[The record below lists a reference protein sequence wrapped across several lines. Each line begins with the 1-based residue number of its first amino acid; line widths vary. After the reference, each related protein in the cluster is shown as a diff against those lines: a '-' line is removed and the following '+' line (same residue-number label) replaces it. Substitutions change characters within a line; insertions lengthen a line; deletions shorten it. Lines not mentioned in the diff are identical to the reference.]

1 MKSIK
6 TKFMTLVLAGV
17 LSASL
22 AIGAAGIVILNS
34 YADKSSAEIV
44 NGTCE
49 LEAEKLDRILADTEH
64 SVNAFSNHVL
74 DQLSDAGEVSGE
86 YLEYYTD
93 ELSRAALNYA
103 KNTEGA
109 MAVYVRFS
117 TEFAKSPVSGV
128 FYVKNGGTGEFEE
141 AELTDL
147 SLYEKDD
154 TEHVGWYYIPLEN
167 GEPLWLKPYY
177 NKNIDVYMISYVV
190 PLYADGEAVG
200 IAGMDIDFDAVG
212 SMVSDIKVY
221 ETGKAFLTD
230 GYTIAFHPDMGVSG
244 FAGEAYSVSMDFGGA
259 ESSGDKLYECE
270 FRGEKKLVAFNSL
283 RNGMKLVI
291 AAPKS
296 EINAEKAMLAWI
308 ITAFAAVITAVA
320 AVVTAFMTGRIIKP
334 LRELDEAAER
344 IADGDLDTEIK
355 WHSWDEVGMLAE
367 SFRRTTSALRRNNK
381 YIKELAYC
389 DTMTG
394 VKNSTAYHEAVRR
407 INEEAKNGL
416 RYGAAV
422 FDVNGLKSVNDNYGH
437 LYGDMLITAACSA
450 VRSGFEPNT
459 VYRIGGDEFVVI
471 LEGDEIDRYA
481 EMMEKFRG
489 EVESCN
495 SLGKFDFSLSV
506 AAGFSEYKPEYDED
520 FQRVFR
526 RADDAMYEN
535 KKELKGRLREKL
547 TC

>member
-6 TKFMTLVLAGV
+6 TKFMTLVISGV

-44 NGTCE
+44 NKTCE

-74 DQLSDAGEVSGE
+74 DQLSDADEVNGE

-103 KNTEGA
+103 KNTEGV

-117 TEFAKSPVSGV
+117 TEFAESPVSGV

-154 TEHVGWYYIPLEN
+154 AEHVVWYYIPIEN
-167 GEPLWLKPYY
+167 GGPMWLEPYY
-177 NKNIDVYMISYVV
+177 NKNINVYMISYVV
-190 PLYADGEAVG
+190 PLYADGKIVG
-200 IAGMDIDFDAVG
+200 VAGMDIDFDAVG

-230 GYTIAFHPDMGVSG
+230 GYTIAFHPDMGMTG
-244 FAGEAYSVSMDFGGA
+244 FLGEAYAVDMDFGGA

-270 FRGEKKLVAFNSL
+270 FKGEKKLIAFNSL

-296 EINAEKAMLAWI
+296 EINAEKVTLAWI
-308 ITAFAAVITAVA
+308 ITAFALVITVAAAVI
-320 AVVTAFMTGRIIKP
+320 TAFMTGRLIKP
-334 LRELDEAAER
+334 LRELDKAAKR

-367 SFRRTTSALRRNNK
+367 SFRRTTSALRRNNR

-394 VKNSTAYHEAVRR
+394 VRNSTAYHETVRH
-407 INEEAKNGL
+407 INEAAKNGL
-416 RYGAAV
+416 RYGAV
-422 FDVNGLKSVNDNYGH
+422 IFDVNNLKTVNDTYGH
-437 LYGDMLITAACSA
+437 IYGDMLITDACGIIR
-450 VRSGFEPNT
+450 RSFEPND
-459 VYRIGGDEFVVI
+459 VYRIGGDEFAVI
-471 LEGDEIDRYA
+471 LEGDEINRYA
-481 EMMEKFRG
+481 GMTEKFRA
-489 EVESCN
+489 ETDSYNES
-495 SLGKFDFSLSV
+495 GKLEFTLSV
-506 AAGFSEYKPEYDED
+506 AVGFAEYDPECDSD
-520 FQRVFR
+520 FQNVFK
-526 RADDAMYEN
+526 RADNEMYAN
-535 KKELKGRLREKL
+535 KKEIKSRMAEKSI
-547 TC
+547 C